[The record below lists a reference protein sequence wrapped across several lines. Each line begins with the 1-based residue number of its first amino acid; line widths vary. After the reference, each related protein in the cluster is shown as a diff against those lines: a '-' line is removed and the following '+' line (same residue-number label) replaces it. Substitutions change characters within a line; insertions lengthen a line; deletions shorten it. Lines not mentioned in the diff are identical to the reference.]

1 MNVRELLAAQ
11 YDVVAAWQLIAAD
24 WTRAMVDH
32 RVSEH
37 GWRVVH
43 RGVYALTNAELTRHQ
58 LWMAATL
65 TAPGSVLS
73 HASAAACWGFRPWQS
88 RFETITR
95 PGSGGP
101 KRIGS
106 VLVARSRRLAGDFA
120 GDVTR
125 HQGLEITTPAR
136 VLIDLASGL
145 DDRAVG
151 RELASCASWRPAT
164 RASRTSGRGP
174 TRRAAR
180 SSCFTTPAGS
190 SLWSTPGSRA
200 KRPTSA
206 GRSDGS
212 SS

>member
-101 KRIGS
+101 KRTGS
-106 VLVARSRRLAGDFA
+106 VLVARSRRLAGDCA

-151 RELASCASWRPAT
+151 RAFREAIRLKTTTAAEVQAALERH
-164 RASRTSGRGP
+164 P
-174 TRRAAR
+174 TRRGTRLLRELATRYASLPYERAR
-180 SSCFTTPAGS
+180 SDAES
-190 SLWSTPGSRA
+190 
-200 KRPTSA
+200 
-206 GRSDGS
+206 
-212 SS
+212 